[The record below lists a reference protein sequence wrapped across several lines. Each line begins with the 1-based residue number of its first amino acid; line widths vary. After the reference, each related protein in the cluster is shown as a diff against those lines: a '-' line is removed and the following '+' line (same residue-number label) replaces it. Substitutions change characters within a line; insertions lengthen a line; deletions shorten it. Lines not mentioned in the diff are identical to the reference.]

1 MAVVAGSGAVR
12 VPADASVLVVRLR
25 LCMGCGRM
33 TVDTRKLRVVCRD
46 LMAIRTHRAVVWDSE
61 PGVIKRRPG
70 PRGRRVAGVAGR
82 RIAGGDVVRD
92 GAAERLRAVPIGL
105 MAGIA
110 SSVGGRQ
117 RVVVAH
123 MAQVAGGRKMRAR
136 KRKARGS
143 MIKRSVG
150 PCCCVV
156 TGRTLRR
163 RVVQGDVVRYRT
175 AERLRAVPV
184 RRVAAVAVGVGACE
198 VVVVADMAR
207 DAGPG

>member
-12 VPADASVLVVRLR
+12 VPADASVLVVRLC
-25 LCMGCGRM
+25 LCVVHGCM
-33 TVDTRKLRVVCRD
+33 AINACKLRVVRRD
-46 LMAIRTHRAVVWDSE
+46 LVAVRAHRAMVWNSE
-61 PGVIKRRPG
+61 PGVIKRRPCP
-70 PRGRRVAGVAGR
+70 PRRRVAGVAGR
-82 RIAGGDVVRD
+82 RITCCLMVRD
-92 GAAERLRAVPIGL
+92 RASHGKGAVPIGL
-105 MAGIA
+105 MAAIA

-123 MAQVAGGRKMRAR
+123 MAQVAGRRKMRAR
-136 KRKARGS
+136 KRKAGGS

-163 RVVQGDVVRYRT
+163 RVVQGHVVRYRT
-175 AERLRAVPV
+175 AERLRAVV
-184 RRVAAVAVGVGACE
+184 VGRVAAVAIGVGACE
-198 VVVVADMAR
+198 VVVVSDMAR

>member
-12 VPADASVLVVRLR
+12 VPADASVLVVRLC
-25 LCMGCGRM
+25 LCMVHGRM
-33 TVDTRKLRVVCRD
+33 AINACKLRVVRRD
-46 LMAIRTHRAVVWDSE
+46 LVAVRAHRAMVWNSE
-61 PGVIKRRPG
+61 PGVIKCRPC

-163 RVVQGDVVRYRT
+163 RVGQSHVVRYRT
-175 AERLRAVPV
+175 AERLRAVVV
-184 RRVAAVAVGVGACE
+184 RRVAAVAIGVGACE
-198 VVVVADMAR
+198 VVVVSDMAR

>member
-92 GAAERLRAVPIGL
+92 GAAERLRAVP
-105 MAGIA
+105 
-110 SSVGGRQ
+110 
-117 RVVVAH
+117 
-123 MAQVAGGRKMRAR
+123 
-136 KRKARGS
+136 
-143 MIKRSVG
+143 
-150 PCCCVV
+150 
-156 TGRTLRR
+156 
-163 RVVQGDVVRYRT
+163 
-175 AERLRAVPV
+175 V

>member
-92 GAAERLRAVPIGL
+92 GAAERLRAGPVGC
-105 MAGIA
+105 MAAIA
-110 SSVGGRQ
+110 VGVGGRQ
-117 RVVVAH
+117 IILVVDVARHAGPRQVRAGQRPAGDGMIEVRRVGPGNVVVASR
-123 MAQVAGGRKMRAR
+123 AQV
-136 KRKARGS
+136 
-143 MIKRSVG
+143 
-150 PCCCVV
+150 
-156 TGRTLRR
+156 
-163 RVVQGDVVRYRT
+163 
-175 AERLRAVPV
+175 
-184 RRVAAVAVGVGACE
+184 
-198 VVVVADMAR
+198 
-207 DAGPG
+207 